1 MSKVQV
7 KICGITSAADAL
19 ASVDAGANML
29 GFNFYP
35 QSPRQISEAA
45 ATKIRVQLP
54 KRVKVVGIFVNRL
67 PADVVTLRQSLAL
80 DFVQL
85 HGDEPPETVAE
96 LTRRAP
102 VIKAFRLET
111 DFALPILAEYPGVF
125 AYLFDGANR
134 GQYGG
139 TGRTTDWDVA
149 RRAAQSHRVILAGG
163 LRVENVA
170 AAVRIVRPYGI
181 DVASGVETE
190 PGRKD
195 PGLVREFIQ
204 EVRRAE
210 RKSV

>member
-7 KICGITSAADAL
+7 KICGITNAADAL
-19 ASVDAGANML
+19 ASVDAGANLL

-45 ATKIRVQLP
+45 AAKIRARLP

-67 PADVVTLRQSLAL
+67 SAEVIMLRKSLAL
-80 DFVQL
+80 DLVQL
-85 HGDEPPETVAE
+85 HGDESPEAVAQ
-96 LTRRAP
+96 LARSAP
-102 VIKAFRLET
+102 VIKVFRLET
-111 DFALPILAEYPGVF
+111 DFPLATLDEYPGAF
-125 AYLFDGANR
+125 AYLFDAANR

-149 RRAAQSHRVILAGG
+149 RRAALSHRIILAGG
-163 LRVENVA
+163 LKVENVA

-190 PGRKD
+190 PGKKD
-195 PGLVREFIQ
+195 HGLLREFIQ

-210 RKSV
+210 RK